1 MFFAEFQGDFLEEAA
16 NCDVR
21 VLLFVMTF
29 IDVHCVLT
37 QLWADDTLLFVF
49 YMVLIVSMN
58 VFYT

>member
-37 QLWADDTLLFVF
+37 QL
-49 YMVLIVSMN
+49 
-58 VFYT
+58 